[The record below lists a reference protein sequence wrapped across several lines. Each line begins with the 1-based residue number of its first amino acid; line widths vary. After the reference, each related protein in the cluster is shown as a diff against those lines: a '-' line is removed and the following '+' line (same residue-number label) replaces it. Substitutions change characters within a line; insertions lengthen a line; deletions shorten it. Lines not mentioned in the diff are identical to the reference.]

1 MKISSL
7 LAGLRNGVLAM
18 ALAAPVVSAQEDP
31 AAESVAVQQEDPVVY
46 VEAWRRDRAL
56 DAFLRGDF
64 ATAEVE
70 FRKNEQCI
78 RRVELQ
84 IDGAIRQGLVEQDRT
99 TGPQGNGPGIHNLPL
114 RPEQIRE
121 RTCHSK
127 QWQLYM
133 IGLSQIQ
140 LGRFE
145 DAKKSL
151 YSVTR
156 MSKEDLLF
164 DAHFRV
170 GLLELLEGDIEKA
183 DRRLSHLAGM
193 QRSCRARSCEVDAD
207 LTVATTY
214 LTNAVAAARHG
225 ARQ

>member
-1 MKISSL
+1 
-7 LAGLRNGVLAM
+7 
-18 ALAAPVVSAQEDP
+18 
-31 AAESVAVQQEDPVVY
+31 